1 MASRSTAPTFR
12 SALLAALQAKP
23 ALAQVQVTYSH
34 PGDTR
39 EDESIYLGEIRGDS
53 NVATL
58 RAGRKHREE
67 RYTLDVWI
75 DVDAVG
81 PDAQTA
87 SERAWAL
94 YGELEDILADDPTVG
109 LTAPFRAVLGDYTET
124 LMFDES
130 RRGWGS
136 LLRTG
141 VDCEN
146 RLT

>member
-1 MASRSTAPTFR
+1 MATHSTAPTFR
-12 SALLAALQAKP
+12 ATLLAALAARP
-23 ALAQVQVTYSH
+23 ALSAVQVTYSH

-39 EDESIYLGEIRGDS
+39 EHESIYLGEIRGT
-53 NVATL
+53 AEIPTI
-58 RAGRKHREE
+58 RAGRKARHE
-67 RYTLDVWI
+67 RYTLDVWL

-87 SERAWAL
+87 SERAWVL
-94 YGELEDILADDPTVG
+94 FGELEDLLADDPTVG
-109 LTAPFRAVLGDYTET
+109 LGQPFWAVLGDYTET

-136 LLRTG
+136 LLRAG
-141 VDCEN
+141 IEIQA

>member
-12 SALLAALQAKP
+12 AALLAALQAKP
-23 ALAQVQVTYSH
+23 ALAQVQTGYSH
-34 PGDTR
+34 PGDAR
-39 EDESIYLGEIRGDS
+39 EDESIYLGEIRGS
-53 NVATL
+53 SGVPVI
-58 RAGRKHREE
+58 RASRKKREE
-67 RYTLDVWI
+67 RYTLDVWF

-94 YGELEDILADDPTVG
+94 FGELEDILADDPTVG
-109 LTAPFRAVLGDYTET
+109 LGAPFWAVVGDYTET

-136 LLRTG
+136 LLRAG
-141 VDCEN
+141 IDCEA

>member
-1 MASRSTAPTFR
+1 VATRSTAPTFR
-12 SALLAALQAKP
+12 AALLAALQAKA
-23 ALAQVQVTYSH
+23 ALATVQTGYSH
-34 PGDTR
+34 PGDAR
-39 EDESIYLGEIRGDS
+39 EDESIYLGEIRGS
-53 NVATL
+53 SQIPTI
-58 RAGRKHREE
+58 RAARKARQE

-94 YGELEDILADDPTVG
+94 YGELEDVLADDPTVG
-109 LTAPFRAVLGDYTET
+109 LGAPFWAVLGDFTET

-136 LLRTG
+136 LLRAG
-141 VDCEN
+141 IDVEA

>member
-1 MASRSTAPTFR
+1 MATRSTSPTFR
-12 SALLAALQAKP
+12 AALLAALQARP
-23 ALAQVQVTYSH
+23 ALAQVQVSYSH
-34 PGDTR
+34 PGDAR
-39 EDESIYLGEIRGDS
+39 EDESVYLGEIRGS
-53 NVATL
+53 SEIPTVRTS
-58 RAGRKHREE
+58 RKKREE

-87 SERAWAL
+87 SERAWTL
-94 YGELEDILADDPTVG
+94 FGELEDILADDPTVG
-109 LTAPFRAVLGDYTET
+109 LTAPFWAVLGDFTET

-136 LLRTG
+136 LLRAG
-141 VDCEN
+141 VDVEA